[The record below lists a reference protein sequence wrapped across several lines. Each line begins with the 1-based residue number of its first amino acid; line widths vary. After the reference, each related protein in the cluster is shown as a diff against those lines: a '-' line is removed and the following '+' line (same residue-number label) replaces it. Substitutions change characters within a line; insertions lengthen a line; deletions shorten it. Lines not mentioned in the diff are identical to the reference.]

1 MSTHTPTA
9 HLLTLTRTAKRALSE
24 AQSLSSTANAAIT
37 STHDHI
43 DAIRRLVPQ
52 TTFLRKAMSEQLKV
66 LYGILDGIKAEED
79 TARTSFESELAALDA
94 LDADLNSILAHL
106 KSTPIDPGFA
116 EANLSLSRSGS
127 ADPEIRGKETLHD
140 FVDDVAIE
148 QLKRQLRGIIDEVQ
162 EVHDGIH
169 VVIEAFNGEIE
180 GFEQAL
186 HDVPPLPLLEAH
198 PPPDETPTA
207 EDEEDGEE
215 REPFPADGDAVQT
228 YLWISTHNADII
240 ADLLLGLAR
249 HYDQCTLALND
260 ISNGAS
266 VSTLVDPGEKEEFL
280 GVLDRDG
287 EQIDEVLDEVREL
300 VGHCEDI
307 GTTLEG
313 YLGALTSA
321 YDQTTALFTRLEG
334 FGTATLPAHLGAT
347 KTFTQ
352 TRAEQ
357 TEHISTLHS
366 SLSHLH
372 THYTNFSHA
381 YTASL
386 AEIQRRHT
394 YNAHVLSIIESTLEE
409 LRVLG
414 EEEEG
419 RRSGWREEW
428 GGWLPEGLWRG
439 VGEGGMGVHV
449 EVREEGGLPV
459 LRGRVPDE

>member
-1 MSTHTPTA
+1 MST

-37 STHDHI
+37 STHDYI
-43 DAIRRLVPQ
+43 DPIRRAVPQ
-52 TTFLRKAMSEQLKV
+52 TCFLRKAISEQLKV
-66 LYGILDGIKAEED
+66 LHGILEGIRAEED

-94 LDADLNSILAHL
+94 LDANLNTILAQL

-116 EANLSLSRSGS
+116 EANLSLSRTGI
-127 ADPEIRGKETLHD
+127 ADPENRGKETLHD
-140 FVDDVAIE
+140 LVDDMAVE
-148 QLKRQLRGIIDEVQ
+148 ELKGQLRGIIDEVQ
-162 EVHDGIH
+162 EVHDMIH
-169 VVIEAFNGEIE
+169 VVIEAFNSDIE

-186 HDVPPLPLLEAH
+186 HELPSLPILEAH
-198 PPPDETPTA
+198 PPPDEIPTA
-207 EDEEDGEE
+207 EDEEDGAE
-215 REPFPADGDAVQT
+215 RKEPFPADGDAVQT
-228 YLWISTHNADII
+228 YLWTSTHNADII

-249 HYDQCTLALND
+249 HYDQCTVALND
-260 ISNGAS
+260 LSHGAS
-266 VSTLVDPGEKEEFL
+266 VSTLVDPREKEEFL
-280 GVLDRDG
+280 GVLERDG
-287 EQIDEVLDEVREL
+287 EQIDDVLDEIREL
-300 VGHCEDI
+300 VGHCEDV

-313 YLGALTSA
+313 YLSALTSA
-321 YDQTTALFTRLEG
+321 SDQTTALFTRLEG
-334 FGTATLPAHLGAT
+334 FGTATLPAHLSAT

-357 TEHISTLHS
+357 TEHISTLHT
-366 SLSHLH
+366 SLSLLH
-372 THYTNFSHA
+372 THYTNFFHA

-386 AEIQRRHT
+386 TEIQRRHT

-439 VGEGGMGVHV
+439 VGEGGVGVHV
-449 EVREEGGLPV
+449 EVREEGGLPL
-459 LRGRVPDE
+459 LRGRVSDE